1 MVDKNIFTQAEMLDL
16 TLGER
21 GNKDREE
28 YEAQVEDYLVGLA
41 IRKAREAQNLTQEEL
56 GERIGVQ
63 RARISSIEK
72 GTNLR
77 LSTLRRI
84 FKALHLEVKL
94 DIPNMEPIV
103 IC

>member
-1 MVDKNIFTQAEMLDL
+1 MLDM
-16 TLGER
+16 TLGKR
-21 GNKDREE
+21 GEVAREE
-28 YEAQVEDYLVGLA
+28 YEAQVEDFLVGLA
-41 IRKAREAQNLTQEEL
+41 IRQAREAQNLTQEEL
-56 GERIGVQ
+56 GQRIGVQ

-84 FKALHLEVKL
+84 FKALNLEVKL
-94 DIPNMEPIV
+94 DISNMPPIA

>member
-1 MVDKNIFTQAEMLDL
+1 MEKMKVYSQEEMLDR
-16 TLGER
+16 TLGPKGTPER
-21 GNKDREE
+21 DE
-28 YEAQVEDYLVGLA
+28 YDAQVKYYLVGLA
-41 IRKAREAQNLTQEEL
+41 IRRAREAQNLTQEQL

-84 FKALHLEVKL
+84 FTALGIEVNL
-94 DIPNMEPIV
+94 SIGDMQPIPL
-103 IC
+103 C